1 MKNNMGLFGILMM
14 IMVTSDIKTHIL
26 VGDLKLL
33 PSAYLILWEG
43 ELLPKMFIIYP
54 RLNK

>member
-1 MKNNMGLFGILMM
+1 MGLFGILMM

-26 VGDLKLL
+26 VGGLKLL
-33 PSAYLILWEG
+33 PSAYLTSWE

>member
-1 MKNNMGLFGILMM
+1 MGLFGILMM

-33 PSAYLILWEG
+33 PSAYLISWEG